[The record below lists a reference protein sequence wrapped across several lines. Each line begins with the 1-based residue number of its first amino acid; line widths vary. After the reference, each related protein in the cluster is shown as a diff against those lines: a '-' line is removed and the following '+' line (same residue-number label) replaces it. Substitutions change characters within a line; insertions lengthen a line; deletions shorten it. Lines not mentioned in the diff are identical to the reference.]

1 MQFDTQAHW
10 SHSHSGFFLR
20 FRFGDRKEILREH
33 FEEFERPFSIDVIS
47 GHYILRDRW
56 RNLRDRFGP
65 TKHLKKT
72 LLALIMDLSNL
83 WKHCYR
89 HTHASFHKVQMNV
102 AYRYQHVTVSLH
114 YLPRCVRSTVSC
126 NKTPATVKA
135 VAHMA
140 ICGAAAVALAPGR
153 AGAQCTHAAGA
164 AGGSTAG

>member
-1 MQFDTQAHW
+1 M
-10 SHSHSGFFLR
+10 
-20 FRFGDRKEILREH
+20 
-33 FEEFERPFSIDVIS
+33 
-47 GHYILRDRW
+47 

-164 AGGSTAG
+164 AGGSTAGCPRVKFSLQRSLRPSRIFSSFPLKPRGAMKLAYVDELPFIGMY